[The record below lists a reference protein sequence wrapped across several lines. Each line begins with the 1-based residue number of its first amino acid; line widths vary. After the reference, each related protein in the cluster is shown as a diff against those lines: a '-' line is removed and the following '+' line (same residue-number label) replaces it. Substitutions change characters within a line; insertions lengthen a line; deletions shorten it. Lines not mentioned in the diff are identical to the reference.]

1 MPDRPLYPGSIG
13 CAGGAAAERAGA
25 AGAQP
30 PWPDPRRRGR
40 GAGLCG
46 GAVFQGKGR
55 RGAGRLLRADLPG
68 SERVLLTDR
77 CKTVRH
83 GGVDRRARGAAIC
96 AERCRP
102 GRPVQPAS
110 GGLHRRGGADPR
122 RAGCAGGACPGQG
135 VCVRSGRQFTGA
147 AAPRSGGLQDRK
159 PVHAH
164 DLYRQP
170 RHRQDHHCPAGGK
183 VPQGHRCTQG
193 RAAGGG
199 DPRRPCGALHRSHR
213 PADQQRHRER
223 TGGRFVH

>member
-1 MPDRPLYPGSIG
+1 MPDRPLHPGSIG
-13 CAGGAAAERAGA
+13 CAGGAAAQRAGA

-30 PWPDPRRRGR
+30 PWPDPYRRGR

-46 GAVFQGKGR
+46 GAVLQGKGR
-55 RGAGRLLRADLPG
+55 RGAGRLLRADLPRP
-68 SERVLLTDR
+68 ERVLLADR

-83 GGVDRRARGAAIC
+83 GGADRRTRRAAIC
-96 AERCRP
+96 TERCRP

-110 GGLHRRGGADPR
+110 DGLHRRGGADPR

-147 AAPRSGGLQDRK
+147 AAPRSGRLQDRK

-183 VPQGHRCTQG
+183 VPQGHRC
-193 RAAGGG
+193 A
-199 DPRRPCGALHRSHR
+199 
-213 PADQQRHRER
+213 
-223 TGGRFVH
+223 